1 MTTNKP
7 PTFFFLFKL
16 QNSHH
21 YYADFFKIFFFHRS
35 RGLEFL
41 KIDLKENFLM
51 THLKRVMMFN
61 RNTHILISIKRFL
74 FQEFEYKMKL
84 YNFHLNPSLRKKV
97 NRIILMLLLLYVHC
111 CYCWNVM
118 KSLRLCM

>member
-1 MTTNKP
+1 MLIFSR
-7 PTFFFLFKL
+7 FFSLK
-16 QNSHH
+16 
-21 YYADFFKIFFFHRS
+21 DRS